1 MAEAARRALSKL
13 AGWSAAAGV
22 LGWAFTEC
30 LYTVDGGER
39 AVVWHRFSGG
49 LQPGAKG
56 EGLHFRVPFVEY
68 PKIFDIRLRPR
79 VIATRTG
86 TKDLQTVQISLRVL
100 SRPDEDHLSKIY
112 QDLGEDYDERVLP
125 SIVNEVLKATV
136 VRCSTYVMSP
146 RRWSELPDYSSQERQ
161 FAALNV
167 PLRRRLRL
175 RGALSIQA
183 DASAAAFVFTCS
195 LSLPAHIRAQPR
207 AADPECR
214 LTSMLSSC

>member
-49 LQPGAKG
+49 LQPGVKD
-56 EGLHFRVPFVEY
+56 EGLHFRMPFVEY

-100 SRPDEDHLSKIY
+100 SRPDERYLSKIY

-136 VRCSTYVMSP
+136 VRHML
-146 RRWSELPDYSSQERQ
+146 WLPFRS
-161 FAALNV
+161 
-167 PLRRRLRL
+167 LRHRYRPIEVLATSVRL
-175 RGALSIQA
+175 I
-183 DASAAAFVFTCS
+183 
-195 LSLPAHIRAQPR
+195 
-207 AADPECR
+207 
-214 LTSMLSSC
+214 